1 MPRLALTCLGL
12 LQASLDG
19 QPITGFESNKV
30 RALLVYLAVESARS
44 HGRESLAGLLWPD
57 YPDRSALS
65 NLRSTLANLRQ
76 AIDDRHAAPPF
87 LIITRDTIQFNPASD
102 HSLDVEAL
110 RDLPRQSIEQIE
122 RAAAAYHGD
131 FLEGFSLADSPAF
144 EEWVLVQREQLKLR
158 VLEALHRLA
167 AHHEGQGAYDRSL
180 AAGRQALIL
189 EPWDEEAHRQVMRV
203 LAFGGQRNLALAQY
217 ETCRRLLRQELGV
230 EPTQETSALAELIRS
245 ETLRPIPPAQAP
257 APGASAAP
265 PAPGPPPF
273 KGLAFFD
280 ESDAGLFFGRAA
292 LTASLAAQVQAFFAS
307 DQTGRRFLAVIGASG
322 SGKSSLVRAG
332 LVPAL
337 RPVFGDAVH
346 VITPTARPLEALALS
361 LTRAQASA
369 TAAAGLLDELARDP
383 RSLHLTIAR
392 LAQTSQTPRLLLVV
406 DQFEE
411 LFTLCHDEVE
421 RRAFVDNLLYAA
433 QSPGPTMV
441 VIVLRAD
448 FYAQCAP
455 YDDLRQALSQGQ
467 QYIGA
472 MNTAELRQAIEEPAH
487 RGRWTFE
494 PGLVDLL
501 LREVGDAPSALPLL
515 SHALLETWQRRSGR
529 TLTLAG
535 YGAAGGVAG
544 AIAHTAETTYRQ
556 FTPAQRAIARSIFL
570 RLTTLGSGGDGS
582 DAPELFARR
591 RVALAELSLQGDD
604 LEGVKHVLNRLADAR
619 LVTIGY
625 DTVEVAHEALI
636 RAWDRLQEWLTENRA
651 GLRLHRQFTEA
662 AQEWERTGRD
672 ASDLYRGVRLA
683 QAAEWAAAHDS
694 DLNQQERTFL
704 AVSQAAARAQQEAEA
719 ERQRRELLAAQ
730 ALAEEQRRRAE
741 AERQRAETQ
750 SQSAGKLRRRAVV
763 LAVAAVGLLLLLAAA
778 LWLGQARQ
786 AQARLA
792 RSRELAAA
800 AVNALQVD
808 PERSVLLGLEA
819 VAAADSL
826 EARNALHQALPELH
840 SVRTIAAH
848 QPGGSPS
855 VAYSPDGKRLA
866 SIGVDGTAKV
876 WDVGTGELVRSLSG
890 EPDTIG
896 YDIAFSPD
904 GRLLAAS
911 WASQVSV
918 WDAASGELLLRLP
931 GQVVGMGTTDRLA
944 FSPDSARL
952 AVANMDGQPKVFDA
966 ANGRELLVLAGHEG
980 VTDGL
985 TYSPDGK
992 RLATG
997 DSAGVVKIWDAAGG
1011 QELATLEHG
1020 GWVHGLAFSPD
1031 GRNLAA
1037 AGEDGRLVVW
1047 DTKIGATILSLPT
1060 RSGLYDVNYT
1070 PDGQRLVS
1078 VHQEGAA
1085 MLWDAAT
1092 GQLLLTLA
1100 GHLSTVISVAAS
1112 PDNIH
1117 IATSGYDSAV
1127 RIWDTRPGREL
1138 LTVTAHTAPAYAIAY
1153 HSDGAR
1159 LATAGAD
1166 GAVKLWDPNTGLL
1179 ALTLFADTP
1188 SPGFSSV
1195 VFSPDGGRVAAG
1207 RVDGVVLIG
1216 DARTGQ
1222 TELALPAHSDMIWG
1236 LAFSPDG
1243 QRLVSTSWD
1252 KTTKVWDLTT
1262 GQEIARYTGH
1272 TDMVFGV
1279 AFSPDCRRVYAASD
1293 RYTRELDAATGEELR
1308 RFYGDGLDVYGL
1320 ALSPDGSLLA
1330 QGRADGSVAL
1340 WHVASGEKVRQF
1352 TGHGGLVLRVA
1363 FSQNG
1368 QRLATASF
1376 DKYTKLW
1383 DVATGEELATF
1394 YGNAGNVFGVA
1405 LSPDDRRLATVGG
1418 DGALRLYTLDLGELE
1433 ELARARVPRALTAEE
1448 CQRYLH
1454 VKVCP

>member
-1 MPRLALTCLGL
+1 MPHLSLVLLGPF
-12 LQASLDG
+12 QASLDG
-19 QPITGFESNKV
+19 QPATGFESNKV

-44 HGRESLAGLLWPD
+44 HARESLAGLLWPD

-65 NLRSTLANLRQ
+65 NLRSALANLRQ

-87 LIITRDTIQFNPASD
+87 LLITRDTIQFNPASD
-102 HSLDVEAL
+102 HSLDVAAL
-110 RDLPRQSIEQIE
+110 RDLPRQPIEQIAH
-122 RAAAAYHGD
+122 AAALYHGD
-131 FLEGFSLADSPAF
+131 FLEGFSLADSPPF

-158 VLEALHRLA
+158 VLDALRRLA
-167 AHHEGQGAYDRSL
+167 AHHAGQGDYDRAL
-180 AAGRQALIL
+180 AAGRQALAL
-189 EPWDEEAHRQVMRV
+189 EPWDEEAHRQVMRA

-217 ETCRRLLRQELGV
+217 EACRRLLRQELGV
-230 EPTQETSALAELIRS
+230 EPTQETSTLAELIRS
-245 ETLRPIPPAQAP
+245 ETFRPIAPPQSP
-257 APGASAAP
+257 APGASSAP

-280 ESDAGLFFGRAA
+280 ESDASLFFGRTT
-292 LTASLAAQVQAFFAS
+292 LTASLAAQAQMFLTS
-307 DQTGRRFLAVIGASG
+307 DHDGRRFLAVIGASG

-337 RPVFGDAVH
+337 RPAFGDAIH
-346 VITPTARPLEALALS
+346 VITPTAHPLEALALS
-361 LTRAQASA
+361 LTRTTASA
-369 TAAAGLLDELARDP
+369 TVAAGLLDDLTRDL
-383 RSLHLTIAR
+383 RSLHLTAAR
-392 LAQTSQTPRLLLVV
+392 WAQAGQAPRLLLVV

-411 LFTLCHDEVE
+411 LFTLCRDEVE

-433 QSPGPTMV
+433 QSPGPTV
-441 VIVLRAD
+441 VIIALRAD

-472 MNTAELRQAIEEPAH
+472 MNTAELRQTIEEPAH

-494 PGLVDLL
+494 PGLVDLF
-501 LREVGDAPSALPLL
+501 LREAGDAPGALPLL

-529 TLTLAG
+529 TLTLGG
-535 YGAAGGVAG
+535 YAAAGGVAG

-556 FTPAQRAIARSIFL
+556 LTPAQQTIARSIFL
-570 RLTTLGSGGDGS
+570 RLTALGSEGNGS

-591 RVALAELSLQGDD
+591 RVALAELFPQGNDPS
-604 LEGVKHVLNRLADAR
+604 GVQAVLTRLADAR
-619 LVTIGY
+619 LVTIGH

-636 RAWDRLQEWLTENRA
+636 REWARLHEWLAENRA
-651 GLRLHRQFTEA
+651 GLRLHRQLTEA

-672 ASDLYRGVRLA
+672 FSGLYRGVRLA
-683 QAAEWAAAHDS
+683 QAAEWAAVYEAE
-694 DLNQQERTFL
+694 LNQQERAFL
-704 AVSQAAARAQQEAEA
+704 TASQAEAQAQQEAEA

-741 AERQRAETQ
+741 AERQRAEMQ
-750 SQSAGKLRRRAVV
+750 AQAAGKLRRRAVV
-763 LAVAAVGLLLLLAAA
+763 LAAAAVGLLLLLVAA

-786 AQARLA
+786 TQARLA

-819 VAAADSL
+819 VAAADTL
-826 EARNALHQALPELH
+826 EARNALHQGLPELH

-848 QPGGSPS
+848 QPGGSPG
-855 VAYSPDGKRLA
+855 VAYSPDGKWLA
-866 SIGVDGTAKV
+866 SIGVDGTAKI
-876 WDVGTGELVRSLSG
+876 WRAETGELVHALSG
-890 EPDTIG
+890 EPDTVG

-904 GRLLAAS
+904 GKRLAAS
-911 WASQVSV
+911 WMSQVSV
-918 WDAASGELLLRLP
+918 WDAVSGELLLRLP

-966 ANGRELLVLAGHEG
+966 TNGRVLLALAGHEG

-997 DSAGVVKIWDAAGG
+997 DNAGVVKIWDAAGG

-1031 GRNLAA
+1031 GRHLAA

-1047 DTKIGATILSLPT
+1047 DTKTGATILGLPT
-1060 RSGLYDVNYT
+1060 RSGLYDVTYT

-1092 GQLLLTLA
+1092 GQSLLTLA

-1112 PDNIH
+1112 PDNVH
-1117 IATSGYDSAV
+1117 VATSGYDSTV

-1138 LTVTAHTAPAYAIAY
+1138 LTVNAHDAPAYATAY
-1153 HSDGAR
+1153 NFDGAR

-1166 GAVKLWDPNTGLL
+1166 GAVKLWDPYTGLL
-1179 ALTLFADTP
+1179 ALTLFPDTL

-1207 RVDGVVLIG
+1207 GVDGMVLVG

-1222 TELALPAHSDMIWG
+1222 TALALPAHRDMIWG

-1243 QRLVSTSWD
+1243 QRLASTSWD
-1252 KTTKVWDLTT
+1252 KTTKVWDLIT
-1262 GQEIARYTGH
+1262 GQEIAAYAGH

-1279 AFSPDCRRVYAASD
+1279 AFSPDGRRVYAASD
-1293 RYTRELDAATGEELR
+1293 RYTRELDATTGEELR

-1340 WHVASGEKVRQF
+1340 WHVPSGEKVRQL
-1352 TGHGGLVLRVA
+1352 TGHGGLVLGVA
-1363 FSQNG
+1363 FSRDG
-1368 QRLATASF
+1368 ARLATASF
-1376 DKYTKLW
+1376 DRYAKLW

-1394 YGNAGNVFGVA
+1394 YGSAGNVFGVA